1 MSEGRK
7 CVFCGAVPVT
17 REHVFADWMGP
28 AFKGVIGDQGTI
40 EIRSDDGT
48 VKSFPSVPFTH
59 TIRRFCEDCNG
70 AWMGQKETLVK
81 PFLTPM
87 MTGGFPNSLTPSM
100 QLDLADWA
108 VKTALVL
115 NYLRPYRRPIP
126 NSEYPA
132 FRALSTPLPRQL
144 VWIGH
149 RDPRRD
155 NLVVKSYFGKTPDPR
170 DDESNEGWPYLC
182 TFSIGFVVLQVFGHT
197 MPLTL
202 NIELGDDHP
211 RVMKMIYPVQRR
223 VEWPPSSI
231 DTIGNLELLHQLFTS
246 APLP

>member
-28 AFKGVIGDQGTI
+28 AFMGIIGDQGTI

-59 TIRRFCEDCNG
+59 TIRRFCEGCNG
-70 AWMGQKETLVK
+70 AWMGHKETLVK

-87 MTGGFPNSLTPSM
+87 ITGGFPNSLSPSM

-115 NYLRPYRRPIP
+115 NYLRPNRRPIP
-126 NSEYPA
+126 DSEHPD
-132 FRALSTPLPRQL
+132 FRASSTPLARQL

-155 NLVVKSYFGKTPDPR
+155 KDGSSRAIIERRERWRPGEDADPSGLV
-170 DDESNEGWPYLC
+170 
-182 TFSIGFVVLQVFGHT
+182 
-197 MPLTL
+197 
-202 NIELGDDHP
+202 IELYGP
-211 RVMKMIYPVQRR
+211 IMGL
-223 VEWPPSSI
+223 SI
-231 DTIGNLELLHQLFTS
+231 ALALMFLMNATV
-246 APLP
+246 